1 MSDTLETIP
10 DRCTLTR
17 FASLAGLARSTLSEW
32 RSTDHRFPTVGPGGK
47 FETVKL
53 GRFLEL
59 HDLERMDPD
68 DIRADR
74 LAGADRLEAAITAG
88 TFGTGAMATRCRK
101 LARAMRTG
109 DPETHR
115 RQRIAE
121 IERQLAE
128 GAA

>member
-17 FASLAGLARSTLSEW
+17 FAHLAGIARSTVSEW
-32 RSTDHRFPTVGPGGK
+32 RSGDHRFPKPGAD
-47 FETVKL
+47 
-53 GRFLEL
+53 GRFATILMVAF
-59 HDLERMDPD
+59 LERRDLARATTD
-68 DIRADR
+68 EIRSER
-74 LAGADRLEAAITAG
+74 KAGADRLDAEIERG

-121 IERQLAE
+121 IERQFAE
-128 GAA
+128 ATA